1 MSYYTSPDLVIH
13 AVRKLGEK
21 HPKPVQ
27 DLLDAAQA
35 LEEIGKQAPSWE
47 GIEDPTKVVDVVQ
60 EQVRYRVMNS
70 DELREVRNQA
80 RTKIANA
87 LAREMEDHTGAYL
100 KAIQKTFEAA
110 ANQYTEAVAELPREF
125 DSKDLLEWEPVRFDA
140 YTRAKQANAVLD
152 QAKTWMFELGKV
164 VNSENY
170 PPSLSTELLV
180 LEPQALEHY
189 VSIQTADGTCT
200 DNALRAVNPVRLK
213 AVKDGVPLRLSL
225 PSKVRKAVTQFEAQC
240 QQLSDTEARELRLRA
255 PAY

>member
-1 MSYYTSPDLVIH
+1 MYAYTTPDQQIS

-35 LEEIGKQAPSWE
+35 LEEIGTQEPSWE

-60 EQVRYRVMNS
+60 ELVRYRVMNS
-70 DELREVRNQA
+70 KELREVRNQA
-80 RTKIANA
+80 RSKIASK
-87 LAREMEDHTGAYL
+87 LTRTVEDHIGTYL
-100 KAIQKTFEAA
+100 KAVQKAFDTAA
-110 ANQYTEAVAELPREF
+110 EQYTEAVAELPREF
-125 DSKDLLEWEPVRFDA
+125 DSNDLLQWEPSRFDA

-152 QAKTWMFELGKV
+152 QIKAWTFDLGKV

-170 PPSLSTELLV
+170 PPSHSTELLV
-180 LEPQALEHY
+180 LEPQTLEQY
-189 VSIQTADGTCT
+189 VSIQTANGACT

-213 AVKDGVPLRLSL
+213 AVKDGVPLRLTL
-225 PSKVRKAVTQFEAQC
+225 PSKVRRAVTQFDTRY
-240 QQLSDTEARELRLRA
+240 QQLSDAEARELRLQA